1 MFAKTSAFSSLLLV
15 LAAISSVNAHG
26 ALVAVTGS
34 NGVNGQGFGIV
45 ESTPRD
51 GTRRQPFQTDT
62 SIIRDREIASGDAG
76 PCGRTLAGGV
86 NDMTAQM
93 EAASSAGLPAA
104 AADGSVT
111 MTIHQVNGDGAGP
124 YTCGVSADAS
134 GQNFVD
140 MKVTTNVPGQNSR
153 SNAKATDFPLV
164 AQMPAGTTCT
174 GGPNGDA
181 CVVRCRNAARAGPFG
196 GCAAVTNPVAGG
208 STGNSTAPAA
218 ASAPKAAAKS
228 TKNTRDVTVAEA
240 EEALAEDLYKRAL
253 NIVKSFEKKRVVR
266 SRIAGAKA
274 GYWI

>member
-1 MFAKTSAFSSLLLV
+1 MLAKLSTALFLLTV
-15 LAAISSVNAHG
+15 ASSVSAHG

-51 GTRRQPFQTDT
+51 GTRRNPFQTDT

-86 NDMTAQM
+86 NDMAAQM
-93 EAASSAGLPAA
+93 EAAASAGLPAA
-104 AADGSVT
+104 GEDGTVT

-124 YTCGVSADAS
+124 YECGVSADGS
-134 GQNFVD
+134 GKSFAA
-140 MKVTTNVPGQNSR
+140 MKVVTNVPGQNSR
-153 SNAKATDFPLV
+153 SNAKAQDFALV

-196 GCAAVTNPVAGG
+196 GCAAVTNA
-208 STGNSTAPAA
+208 SPAA
-218 ASAPKAAAKS
+218 KPKPKAKAKS
-228 TKNTRDVTVAEA
+228 EDVSIAEA
-240 EEALAEDLYKRAL
+240 EAALAKDLERRSAPA
-253 NIVKSFEKKRVVR
+253 NKKRYLK
-266 SRIAGAKA
+266 SRVAGPKA
-274 GYWI
+274 GEWI